1 MILYVCK
8 YSKVMASARYRGYGW
23 AERLQKRGGGV
34 KVICAQKTGFQ
45 SESFIVKVWFLLTL
59 ILRSAQAKTIVF
71 QKYIPPVWVQKL
83 LAQKHMIFDFD
94 DRIYETHLLQNPKSR
109 IHLFL
114 HCVDRIIVSVRS
126 MRDEL
131 VNALPE
137 LSTRITII
145 PTLIDVEQYRSL
157 SSKVSENS
165 KIRIGWIGSSQGLQ
179 YLSLV
184 EASLS
189 KLFVEFPDQIE
200 FTVVCNQPYAP
211 TDFSFPVKNVLWSLD
226 QELNY
231 FAEIDVSIMPLDSS
245 DRARSKAGF
254 KAIQSLAAGVPVVAS
269 NVGFNQEIIQPG
281 KNGFLAQSPTEFY
294 DYLRCFVVDKSL
306 RDRMAQFA
314 CESATKYDY
323 SAWEDLYVQQIFAD
337 KG

>member
-1 MILYVCK
+1 
-8 YSKVMASARYRGYGW
+8 MASARYRGYGW
-23 AERLQKRGGGV
+23 AERLQKRGVAV
-34 KVICAQKTGFQ
+34 KVIYAQKTGFQ
-45 SESFIVKVWFLLTL
+45 SESFIVKIWFLLTL
-59 ILRSAQAKTIVF
+59 IVLSMQAKTIVF
-71 QKYIPPVWVQKL
+71 QKYVPPVWVQKL
-83 LAQKHMIFDFD
+83 LAQKRMIFDFD
-94 DRIYETHLLQNPKSR
+94 DRIYETHLLQNPNSR

-157 SSKVSENS
+157 PFKVSEDS

-184 EASLS
+184 EESLF

-200 FTVVCNQPYAP
+200 LIVVCNQPYTP
-211 TDFSFPVKNVLWSLD
+211 TNCKFPVKNVVWSLAE
-226 QELNY
+226 ELDY
-231 FAEIDVSIMPLDSS
+231 FAEIDVSMMPLDSS

-281 KNGFLAQSPTEFY
+281 KNGFLAQTAAQFY
-294 DYLRCFVVDKSL
+294 DYLRYFVVDKSL
-306 RDRMAQFA
+306 REQMSQSAR
-314 CESATKYDY
+314 ESATKYDY
-323 SAWEDLYVQQIFAD
+323 SAWEDLYFQQISAD
-337 KG
+337 KV